1 MKNNEMGSAP
11 QNPIA
16 SQNPIGPMGRFVG
29 NENQNLIKKEN
40 GILPEK
46 LGQRDPNETIG
57 FNDLELIKDSARGA
71 ASKNPG
77 NQTVGQYFR
86 SIFGGYDT
94 EFTKTATPNEL
105 AGQEKG
111 CDEAS
116 NRSTSHTG
124 INQNFPGDN
133 KSAVNSEENN
143 EPSPQKAPASEE
155 KTAKKSQ
162 DQEQNYT
169 EFTTELI
176 NQSKISPFEKKSI
189 EPTPNENS
197 KSNSFTIVNNQNPI
211 SLNVANLSFKNSQ
224 IEANLNFNLTGNEEN
239 PGRGNDDANS
249 RSQNLGNSSFNLT
262 AKTAFNLAAKKEDS
276 CYSNSIISQLPSA
289 GIFRKDSAGIFRKTE
304 TSQGVFKFSNQQG
317 SASLDSNSVN
327 PNNLQG
333 ALNFG
338 HVSSEPNAPFR
349 G

>member
-1 MKNNEMGSAP
+1 
-11 QNPIA
+11 
-16 SQNPIGPMGRFVG
+16 MGRFVG
-29 NENQNLIKKEN
+29 NENQNLGKKE
-40 GILPEK
+40 IEIMAEK
-46 LGQRDPNETIG
+46 PGQRDENETIG
-57 FNDLELIKDSARGA
+57 FNDLELIKDSARGG
-71 ASKNPG
+71 ASQNPG

-86 SIFGGYDT
+86 SIFGGYET
-94 EFTKTATPNEL
+94 ETTKTASPNGL

-124 INQNFPGDN
+124 MNQNFPGDN

-143 EPSPQKAPASEE
+143 QRSPQKAPVSEE
-155 KTAKKSQ
+155 KIAKKSQ
-162 DQEQNYT
+162 DQERTYT

-176 NQSKISPFEKKSI
+176 NQSKISPFEKKSF

-197 KSNSFTIVNNQNPI
+197 KSNSFTIVNNQNPT
-211 SLNVANLSFKNSQ
+211 SLNAANLSFKKSQ

-239 PGRGNDDANS
+239 LGRGNDDANS
-249 RSQNLGNSSFNLT
+249 RSQNLGNSSFVPTL
-262 AKTAFNLAAKKEDS
+262 KSQFNLVAKKEDS

-289 GIFRKDSAGIFRKTE
+289 GIFRKDSAGIFKKTE

-317 SASLDSNSVN
+317 SANLDLNPVN
-327 PNNLQG
+327 PNNFQG
-333 ALNFG
+333 APNFG
-338 HVSSEPNAPFR
+338 QVSPEPNAPFR